1 MNMRHKWHRCCL
13 FIYFLFCCVTSWAFF
28 TLRISRLFSDGP
40 HWTPLGEVRSSRP
53 AMLRPGV
60 WPWRRWCIGRMP
72 QKWRQPNAPC
82 MLRVAGDGSWVH
94 QLQETSFLEVKLSET
109 HATKQWSQWKAMLVA
124 CCLLLVVHVSM
135 DNTSIET
142 NWKDCWASCRAS
154 MVLQMWSSMQ
164 WHAMQLAGGHRFCG
178 ICRGA

>member
-28 TLRISRLFSDGP
+28 TLRISRHFSDGP

-72 QKWRQPNAPC
+72 QKWRQPSAPC
-82 MLRVAGDGSWVH
+82 VLRVAGDGSWVH
-94 QLQETSFLEVKLSET
+94 QLQEMSWNPCDKTLISVKPCF
-109 HATKQWSQWKAMLVA
+109 VA
-124 CCLLLVVHVSM
+124 CCPRFHRQYINWSELKGLLGFLQSFHGIADVVVH
-135 DNTSIET
+135 
-142 NWKDCWASCRAS
+142 
-154 MVLQMWSSMQ
+154 
-164 WHAMQLAGGHRFCG
+164 AMACDAAGRRTQFCG